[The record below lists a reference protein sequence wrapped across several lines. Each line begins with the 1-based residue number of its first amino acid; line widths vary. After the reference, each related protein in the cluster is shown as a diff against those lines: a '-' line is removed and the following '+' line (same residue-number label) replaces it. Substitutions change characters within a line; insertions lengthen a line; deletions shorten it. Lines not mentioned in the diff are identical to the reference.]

1 MIEQEIEIRMPEATS
16 DGMMYHSEDR
26 GRLPGVI
33 FLTDIGGIR
42 PSQREMAQRLAAE
55 GYIVLLPNVFYRVGR
70 PPLIDFPVKIGEER
84 TMKRIG
90 ELSASLTPQA
100 VERDAS
106 AYVNFLSAHESVA
119 DGPMGVVGYCF
130 SGALAMRIAAA
141 RPDRIAA
148 AASFHGGRLFTDAP
162 TSPHLLLPRIK
173 AELYFGHAIQDQS
186 MPREAIEKPQPCA
199 SGLERPVQR
208 RNLRRCLSR
217 LDRARQSGLQSS
229 SSRTGFR
236 KAEGVVR
243 ENFRREGLKAQSLF
257 RIP

>member
-1 MIEQEIEIRMPEATS
+1 MLEQEIEIRTPEGTS
-16 DGMMYHSEDR
+16 DGMMYRSEDR
-26 GRLPGVI
+26 CRLPGVI

-42 PSQREMAQRLAAE
+42 PSQREMAQRLAGE
-55 GYIVLLPNVFYRVGR
+55 GYTVLLPNVFYRVGR

-90 ELSASLTPQA
+90 ELSGSLTPEA

-106 AYVNFLSAHESVA
+106 AYVNFLSDDESVA

-130 SGALAMRIAAA
+130 SGALAMRVAAA

-186 MPREAIEKPQPCA
+186 MPREAIENLNHALQAWTGQHKGEIYDGAYHGWTVPDSPAYNHLQA
-199 SGLERPVQR
+199 ERAFQKLKELFGR
-208 RNLRRCLSR
+208 A
-217 LDRARQSGLQSS
+217 LDG
-229 SSRTGFR
+229 
-236 KAEGVVR
+236 
-243 ENFRREGLKAQSLF
+243 
-257 RIP
+257 